1 MQIKV
6 LVIGKGAREHTITW
20 KVAQSPKATEVYA
33 APGNAGTAIIAHNIN
48 IKAEDSEGLL
58 KFAKD
63 NHIEL
68 TVVGPE
74 QPLANG
80 IVDLFTKNGLA
91 IFGPMQKAA
100 AIESSKVFAKDLI
113 QRHGIP
119 CAKSQTFADIV
130 EAKDYV
136 KNQNPPIVL
145 KADGLAEG
153 KGVIIAES
161 VADAEKVLDD
171 MMNGKK
177 FGAAG
182 NRVVIEEHLVGR
194 EMSFFI
200 FTDGKTIAPTV
211 PACDY
216 KRIYDD
222 NKGPNTG
229 GMGSYSPPEFYND
242 LLGTIIMKTIMEP
255 VTLALADEDRSYKGT
270 LYGGLMITNNLPKV
284 IEFNARLGDPETQ
297 VVLPRLKTDIVDIML
312 AVVNNSLDKIKIEFD
327 NNACVGVVVAS
338 GGYPSSYK
346 TGFLIS
352 GLDELDK
359 DIIVFHAGTK
369 SGGNR
374 EILTNGGRVLTVVAK
389 GKDLADARHKVYQ
402 NISRIK
408 FEGSYY
414 RRDIAEIK

>member
-1 MQIKV
+1 MYV
-6 LVIGKGAREHTITW
+6 
-20 KVAQSPKATEVYA
+20 
-33 APGNAGTAIIAHNIN
+33 APGNAGTARIAHNID

-58 KFAKD
+58 KFAKE
-63 NHIEL
+63 NHIDI

-80 IVDLFTKNGLA
+80 IVDLFTKNGLVV
-91 IFGPMQKAA
+91 FGPTQQAA
-100 AIESSKVFAKDLI
+100 KIESSKVFAKDLM

-119 CAKSQTFADIV
+119 CARSQTFSDI
-130 EAKDYV
+130 EKARDYV
-136 KNQNPPIVL
+136 KEQKTPIVL

-153 KGVIIAES
+153 KGVVIAETI
-161 VADAEKVLDD
+161 ADAEKTLDE
-171 MMNGKK
+171 MMAAKK

-182 NRVVIEEHLVGR
+182 ETVVIEEHLVGR

-216 KRIYDD
+216 KRIYDG

-242 LLGTIIMKTIMEP
+242 LLGNIIMKTIMGP
-255 VTLALADEDRSYKGT
+255 VTLALADEGRPYKGT
-270 LYGGLMITNNLPKV
+270 LYGGLMITGHVPKV

-297 VVLPRLKTDIVDIML
+297 VVLPRLKTDLVDIVL
-312 AVVNNSLDKIKIEFD
+312 AVVNDSLNKIKIEFD
-327 NNACVGVVVAS
+327 DNACVGVVMAS
-338 GGYPSSYK
+338 GGYPGSYK
-346 TGFLIS
+346 TGFAIS

-359 DIIVFHAGTK
+359 DIMVFHAGTK
-369 SGGNR
+369 AGEKGEVLTSGGR
-374 EILTNGGRVLTVVAK
+374 ILTVAAS
-389 GKDLADARHKVYQ
+389 GKDLAEAREKVYN

-408 FEGSYY
+408 FEGGYY
-414 RRDIAEIK
+414 RRDIADIIEKR